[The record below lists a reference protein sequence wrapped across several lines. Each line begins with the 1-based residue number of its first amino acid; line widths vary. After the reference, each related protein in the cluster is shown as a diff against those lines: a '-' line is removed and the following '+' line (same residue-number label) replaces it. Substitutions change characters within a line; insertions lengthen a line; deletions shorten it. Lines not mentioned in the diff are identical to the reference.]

1 MPLKRQEAANGE
13 CRAKTKAG
21 RQCAAPAVRGGVY
34 CSFHNDPQFT
44 MAMTIRTLV
53 KAGFVVR
60 KLRLAET
67 VAVFWPRAAGNNAS
81 RKANTTPKQRRM
93 A

>member
-1 MPLKRQEAANGE
+1 
-13 CRAKTKAG
+13 
-21 RQCAAPAVRGGVY
+21 
-34 CSFHNDPQFT
+34 
-44 MAMTIRTLV
+44 
-53 KAGFVVR
+53 
-60 KLRLAET
+60 LAET